1 MAFHRGILRRRIF
14 RRHQGTDVRTST
26 VVMIGFAVL
35 FGLLAVF
42 LAQTWL
48 NNQAD
53 ARLKSIEAQRKVPA
67 PERTI
72 VVANRPLR
80 FGDVLNATALRE
92 MPWPQ
97 DAMPGSAFR
106 KIGDL
111 NAGQ

>member
-1 MAFHRGILRRRIF
+1 M
-14 RRHQGTDVRTST
+14 RTST
-26 VVMIGFAVL
+26 IVMIGFAVL

-53 ARLKSIEAQRKVPA
+53 ARMKSLEAQHKAPP

-80 FGDVLNATALRE
+80 FGEQLSARRCAKCRGRRMRCRPARSARSRISLR
-92 MPWPQ
+92 
-97 DAMPGSAFR
+97 ASASC
-106 KIGDL
+106 
-111 NAGQ
+111 